1 MTGREQALVIRQPC
15 QVRSTSKSTVLGVG
29 GIARGVWLGGGGR
42 KVEEQKQKPRCQE
55 EQSQTPRSS
64 VSVTPRPALRRR
76 TLLITRATCTMSASM
91 MTSRTAIAAPQHF
104 CGRRLGSRSKTNITK
119 HTSPV
124 VVRSEGSR
132 RRRSSRRLRCDAAA
146 GDGGAG
152 EETFDGDLLA
162 NNAASLNGK
171 LRTLVVGITDEQGE
185 ALINHRKSSSGTL
198 FKQQRW
204 IDGFAMPGQYMT
216 ITDVESGKSISKPI
230 SVSPYHARST
240 APGSDVSVVEL
251 LLDTNSPNG
260 EGGHQLM
267 CTHLCHV
274 LFFFSFFLQPSRVQS
289 SITVH
294 KEGARLPPPHLLGR
308 HISLTRR
315 HVPLPTARDPRTHE
329 HVTRGSGTS
338 VPP

>member
-1 MTGREQALVIRQPC
+1 
-15 QVRSTSKSTVLGVG
+15 
-29 GIARGVWLGGGGR
+29 
-42 KVEEQKQKPRCQE
+42 
-55 EQSQTPRSS
+55 
-64 VSVTPRPALRRR
+64 
-76 TLLITRATCTMSASM
+76 MSASM

-104 CGRRLGSRSKTNITK
+104 CGRRLGSRSITSITK

-152 EETFDGDLLA
+152 EETFEGDLLA

-274 LFFFSFFLQPSRVQS
+274 LFFSSFFCSPLVCS
-289 SITVH
+289 H
-294 KEGARLPPPHLLGR
+294 RLLYTKRAHVCLPLTSWDVTFHSHDGTSLSPPR
-308 HISLTRR
+308 
-315 HVPLPTARDPRTHE
+315 
-329 HVTRGSGTS
+329 VTRARTS
-338 VPP
+338 T